1 MIAENKYEIIFCIVN
16 AGFEETVMEAA
27 KEAGAKGGTILSGHG
42 TANKDAEGKFR
53 ITVQSEK
60 EIVMIIV
67 KSEIKDDVLK
77 AIYRTAGLG
86 SPGNGIAFS
95 LPVSGAVGLP
105 E

>member
-1 MIAENKYEIIFCIVN
+1 MIAENKYEIVFCIVN

-42 TANKDAEGKFR
+42 TANKDAEEKFR